1 MAKEEK
7 DEASVDF
14 ESVTAAGKRLKL
26 KGRELERYIH
36 DHMTGFGY
44 KSKRTYF
51 KDEGDGDDEGTP
63 FWRRGKK
70 DDDDDDL

>member
-1 MAKEEK
+1 MAKDDK
-7 DEASVDF
+7 DEATVDF
-14 ESVTAAGKRLKL
+14 ESVSAAGKRLKL

-51 KDEGDGDDEGTP
+51 KADGEDEGAEP
-63 FWRRGKK
+63 FWRRSRRDEE
-70 DDDDDDL
+70 DDDF